1 MINKLKKLFYDVTS
15 LVADEVI
22 KLSGDGS
29 NRCYYRMRAG
39 DISLIGTVGTSVE
52 ENRAFFALS
61 AQLAVRGI
69 DVPVVMAVSDDALC
83 YIQNDLGNTNLYERL
98 KSARESGS
106 FSREQCDDLCR
117 VMALL
122 PDIQYLGAE
131 DFDFTIC
138 YPVAEF
144 DRRSIFWDLNYF
156 KYCFLKAVGIE
167 FNEKPLEDE
176 FEHLTDILLSD
187 DENTFMFRDFQ
198 SRNVMWHDD
207 KPYFIDF
214 QGGRRGPVYYD
225 VASFVGQA
233 RAKYP
238 ADIVQK
244 MIDVYI
250 DSLKRYREVNK
261 DAFMRNL
268 LYFRIF
274 RLLQNLGA
282 YGFRGLLE
290 RKKAFVESI
299 PAALQQLTV
308 LLDDVR
314 DELPLLRELICKTAQ
329 LPLLMKQ
336 DNDELTVDVM
346 SFSYRRGIPDD
357 YSGNGGGFVFDC
369 RAIHNPGRYEPYK
382 KLCGYDEPVIR
393 FLEENSEIAS
403 FLDNV
408 YSIVDMMVDNYIERG
423 FKHIQICFGCTG
435 GQHRSV
441 YSAEHTAQHIAE
453 KFGVKVVVTHVMQNK
468 KYIIPSKEK

>member
-1 MINKLKKLFYDVTS
+1 MINILKKLFHQVTEMT
-15 LVADEVI
+15 AEEVV
-22 KLSGDGS
+22 KLTGDGS
-29 NRCYYRMRAG
+29 NRSYYRMKAG
-39 DISLIGTVGTSVE
+39 DVSLIGTVGVSVE

-69 DVPVVMAVSDDALC
+69 DVPVVMAISDDELC
-83 YIQNDLGNTNLYERL
+83 YVQNDLGDTNLYSRL
-98 KSARESGS
+98 KDARERGS
-106 FSREQCDDLCR
+106 FNDGECDDICR
-117 VMALL
+117 VMSLL

-131 DFDFTIC
+131 DFDFSIC
-138 YPVAEF
+138 YPVAAF

-156 KYCFLKAVGIE
+156 KYCFLKGVGLE
-167 FNEKPLEDE
+167 FNETSLEEE
-176 FEHLTDILLSD
+176 FERLCAVLLTD

-198 SRNVMWHDD
+198 SRNIMWHDD
-207 KPYFIDF
+207 KPCFIDF
-214 QGGRRGPVYYD
+214 QGGRRGPIYYD

-233 RAKYP
+233 RAKYTP
-238 ADIVQK
+238 EAVER
-244 MIDVYI
+244 MIDAYLE
-250 DSLKRYREVNK
+250 SLKRYRTIEK
-261 DAFMRNL
+261 EEFMDRL
-268 LYFRIF
+268 QYFRLF

-299 PAALQQLTV
+299 PAALEQIIAV
-308 LLDDVR
+308 LQPMQ
-314 DELPLLRELICKTAQ
+314 EQFPLLSELLTAAAAM
-329 LPLLMKQ
+329 PLFVKQ
-336 DNDELTVDVM
+336 DTTELTVDVM
-346 SFSYRRGIPDD
+346 SFSYKRGIPDD

-393 FLEENSEIAS
+393 FLEEESEIAS

-408 YSIVDMMVDNYIERG
+408 YSIVDMMVANYLERG

-453 KFGVKVVVTHVMQNK
+453 KFGVKVVVTHKMQNRKYVIESK
-468 KYIIPSKEK
+468 K